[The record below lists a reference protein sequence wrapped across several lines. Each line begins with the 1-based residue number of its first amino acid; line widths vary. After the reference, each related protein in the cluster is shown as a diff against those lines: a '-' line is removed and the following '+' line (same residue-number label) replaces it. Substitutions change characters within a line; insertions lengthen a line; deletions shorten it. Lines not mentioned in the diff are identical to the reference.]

1 MAIYPFSRWEINRE
15 SLLFIFSAVEDE
27 IRNTLPSVKS
37 LGSCDESTVLLAV
50 QLVDRKTVVE
60 NSSDSFSPES
70 SSPARPAE
78 IHSSPSTENGFEGDR
93 PPLDNRESVHESDYE
108 LDHDLDAQ
116 QLDLAERNLAL
127 KERKIQLRA
136 QIADLEAYEKTI
148 FSSRTSRRIQHITQ
162 GIIGV
167 VMLGTGIAF
176 TATDHMIGPYFIG
189 VGAAASFSLKDTVQ
203 LGRPASLDQH
213 DESV

>member
-1 MAIYPFSRWEINRE
+1 M
-15 SLLFIFSAVEDE
+15 LFILSAVEDE
-27 IRNTLPSVKS
+27 IRNTLPCVKFLDS
-37 LGSCDESTVLLAV
+37 YRESTVLLPV
-50 QLVDRKTVVE
+50 QLFDRKTVVE
-60 NSSDSFSPES
+60 NSSDPLPPES
-70 SSPARPAE
+70 SSPNQRIEVHP
-78 IHSSPSTENGFEGDR
+78 SPSAEGRFEGDR
-93 PPLDNRESVHESDYE
+93 PSSDNREPVVHESAYE
-108 LDHDLDAQ
+108 LDHADLDNQ

-127 KERKIQLRA
+127 KERNIQLRA

-148 FSSRTSRRIQHITQ
+148 FFSRTSRRIQQIAQ

-203 LGRPASLDQH
+203 LSRPTSLDQH